1 MNKIIY
7 GCFATIFLFFSHTLM
22 ADSYK
27 LDPVHTQIMF
37 TVNHLGFSNPTGSF
51 VKFDGGFNFDENN
64 FESSSAH
71 VTIQTSSIDMNNAMW
86 NEHLSGPQWFDVAK
100 YPTMEF
106 KSTKVVKTG
115 DKTMDVTG
123 DLTLHGVTKPVT
135 LKVIFNKKGD
145 QMGKQK
151 AGFNATTS
159 IDRTQFGMS
168 TFAPMV
174 GTEVKIHI
182 NVEGELVQ

>member
-1 MNKIIY
+1 MNKIIF
-7 GCFATIFLFFSHTLM
+7 GCVATGVLFFSQILM

-51 VKFDGGFNFDENN
+51 VKFDGGFDFDENN
-64 FESSSAH
+64 FENSSAH
-71 VTIQTSSIDMNNAMW
+71 VTIQTNSIDMNNATW
-86 NEHLSGPQWFDVAK
+86 NEHLSGEQWFDVAK

-115 DKTMDVTG
+115 AKTMDVTG
-123 DLTLHGVTKPVT
+123 DFTLHGVTKPVT

-151 AGFNATTS
+151 AGFNATTT

-168 TFAPMV
+168 TYAPMV
-174 GTEVKIHI
+174 GSEVDIRI

>member
-7 GCFATIFLFFSHTLM
+7 GCIATMVLFFSHTLM
-22 ADSYK
+22 ADTYK

-51 VKFDGGFNFDENN
+51 VKFDGGFDFDANN
-64 FESSSAH
+64 FENSSAH
-71 VTIQTSSIDMNNAMW
+71 VTIQTSSIDMNSAIW
-86 NEHLSGPQWFDVAK
+86 EKDLKAPPWFNVAK

-115 DKTMDVTG
+115 AKAMDVTG
-123 DLTLHGVTKPVT
+123 DLTLLGVTKPVT
-135 LKVIFNKKGD
+135 LKVVFNKKGD
-145 QMGKQK
+145 QFGKQK
-151 AGFNATTS
+151 AGFNATTT
-159 IDRTQFGMS
+159 IDRTQFGMK

-174 GTEVKIHI
+174 GAKVHIRI
-182 NVEGELVQ
+182 NVEGVLVK

>member
-1 MNKIIY
+1 MNKILY
-7 GCFATIFLFFSHTLM
+7 GCIATMVVFFSHTIM

-64 FESSSAH
+64 FENSSAD
-71 VTIQTSSIDMNNAMW
+71 VTIQTSSIDMNNATW
-86 NEHLSGPQWFDVAK
+86 NEHLSGEQWFDVTK
-100 YPTMEF
+100 FPTMEF

-115 DKTMDVTG
+115 DKSMDVTG
-123 DLTLHGVTKPVT
+123 NFTLHGVTKPVT
-135 LKVIFNKKGD
+135 LKVTFNKKGD

-151 AGFNATTS
+151 AGFNATTT

-168 TFAPMV
+168 TYAPMV
-174 GTEVKIHI
+174 GANIDIHL

>member
-7 GCFATIFLFFSHTLM
+7 GCIATVFLFFSHTLM
-22 ADSYK
+22 AESYK

-51 VKFDGGFNFDENN
+51 LKFDGGFDFDESN
-64 FESSSAH
+64 FANSSAH
-71 VTIQTSSIDMNNAMW
+71 VTIQTSSIQMNNDMW
-86 NEHLSGPQWFDVAK
+86 NEHLSGEQWFDVAK
-100 YPTMEF
+100 YPTMDF

-151 AGFNATTS
+151 AGFNATTT
-159 IDRTQFGMS
+159 IDRTQWGM
-168 TFAPMV
+168 TTYAPMV
-174 GTEVKIHI
+174 GSEVHINI
-182 NVEGELVQ
+182 NVEGELMQ